1 MGIFVSD
8 LRNFWTWFTSQ
19 IQISS
24 EKHFMLGV
32 FQQREGNLKYICMS
46 DELTF
51 WIKTEFWDIDSFFGC

>member
-8 LRNFWTWFTSQ
+8 LRNFWTWITSQ

-32 FQQREGNLKYICMS
+32 FQQREGNLKYICIS

-51 WIKTEFWDIDSFFGC
+51 WIKTDF